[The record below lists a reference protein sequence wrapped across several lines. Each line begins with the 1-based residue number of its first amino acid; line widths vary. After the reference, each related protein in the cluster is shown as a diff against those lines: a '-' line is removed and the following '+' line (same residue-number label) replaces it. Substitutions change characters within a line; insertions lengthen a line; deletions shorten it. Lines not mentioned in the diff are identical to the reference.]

1 MATTMKGIIGGG
13 LTFTASPAT
22 KNSFTITAGNYQDYN
37 ISNPDHEL
45 YTYYIGYS
53 TTVNGVKIGSVTPQS
68 IDGFK
73 IINLVDITW
82 INQLYDGTIEDSGD
96 YCNITT
102 NHKCILH
109 INGVDYNV
117 TTDKNSVWELTD
129 ISKTIGISD
138 GDKVQVTY
146 KLL

>member
-22 KNSFTITAGNYQDYN
+22 KNSFTITAGNYQDYDT
-37 ISNPDHEL
+37 SNPDHEL
-45 YTYYIGYS
+45 YTYYNGYS

-138 GDKVQVTY
+138 GGKVQVTY

>member
-1 MATTMKGIIGGG
+1 MGGG

-22 KNSFTITAGNYQDYN
+22 KNSFTITAGNYQDYDT
-37 ISNPDHEL
+37 SNPDHEL
-45 YTYYIGYS
+45 YTYYNGYS

-138 GDKVQVTY
+138 GGKVQVTY